1 MICSRKCHAFG
12 KELRFKD
19 GEDSIIVGY
28 LYIVSLFYIISGKST
43 KKFRWIIDWLYKG
56 FLSGSS
62 WSLYSLSSS
71 PLIVN
76 SFYPHIFLS
85 VCKQPSQPN
94 ERNFRLSQ
102 NTDQTWVDGEN
113 PTAAASEIPAN
124 PMTWVFIYHLF
135 SFFIRYTGPYSN

>member
-12 KELRFKD
+12 MEHRFKD

-28 LYIVSLFYIISGKST
+28 LYIVSLFYIISGKSM

-76 SFYPHIFLS
+76 SLYPHIFLS
-85 VCKQPSQPN
+85 VCKQPS
-94 ERNFRLSQ
+94 
-102 NTDQTWVDGEN
+102 
-113 PTAAASEIPAN
+113 
-124 PMTWVFIYHLF
+124 
-135 SFFIRYTGPYSN
+135 

>member
-1 MICSRKCHAFG
+1 MICSRKCHALG
-12 KELRFKD
+12 MELRFK
-19 GEDSIIVGY
+19 GREDSIIVRY
-28 LYIVSLFYIISGKST
+28 LYIVSLFYIIIGKST

-85 VCKQPSQPN
+85 VCKQPS
-94 ERNFRLSQ
+94 
-102 NTDQTWVDGEN
+102 
-113 PTAAASEIPAN
+113 
-124 PMTWVFIYHLF
+124 
-135 SFFIRYTGPYSN
+135 

>member
-12 KELRFKD
+12 MEHRFKD

-62 WSLYSLSSS
+62 RSLYSLSSS

-85 VCKQPSQPN
+85 VCKLPSQPN

-135 SFFIRYTGPYSN
+135 SFFIRYMGPYIN